1 MKTIVVTGAGKGI
14 GREVALKLSE
24 THVVYAISRNISA
37 LEPTENLIPVSF
49 DLSCDLKLLIEK
61 MVEKGL
67 DKLDCLVN
75 NAGALINEPFENI
88 TREDLTYI
96 YKVNLF
102 APLELIQCLL
112 PHLKRAEKPHVVN
125 IGSVGGVNGTSK
137 FPGLSAYSSSKA
149 ALSCLSEC
157 LAEEY
162 KDTISFNCL
171 ALGAVQ
177 TEMLEEAFPGY
188 EAPITAEKMAD
199 YIAEFTVNGHSY
211 MNGKTIMVS
220 LSNP

>member
-24 THVVYAISRNISA
+24 THVVYAISRDVSA
-37 LEPTENLIPVSF
+37 LKPSGRLIPISF
-49 DLSCDLKLLIEK
+49 DLSGDLNLLTEK

-67 DKLDCLVN
+67 DKLDCLIN
-75 NAGALINEPFENI
+75 NAGALINKPFENI

-102 APLELIQCLL
+102 APFELIQCML

-137 FPGLSAYSSSKA
+137 FPGLSAYSSSKG

-162 KDTISFNCL
+162 KGAISFNCL

-199 YIAEFTVNGHSY
+199 YIAEFALNGHSY

>member
-24 THVVYAISRNISA
+24 THVVYAISRDVSA
-37 LEPTENLIPVSF
+37 LKPSGRLIPISF
-49 DLSCDLKLLIEK
+49 DLSGDLNLLTEK

-67 DKLDCLVN
+67 DKLDCLIN
-75 NAGALINEPFENI
+75 NAGALINKPFENI

-96 YKVNLF
+96 YKVNLY
-102 APLELIQCLL
+102 APFELIQCML

-137 FPGLSAYSSSKA
+137 FPGLSAYSSSKG
-149 ALSCLSEC
+149 ALSWLSEC

-162 KDTISFNCL
+162 KGAISFNCL

-199 YIAEFTVNGHSY
+199 YIAEFALNGHSY